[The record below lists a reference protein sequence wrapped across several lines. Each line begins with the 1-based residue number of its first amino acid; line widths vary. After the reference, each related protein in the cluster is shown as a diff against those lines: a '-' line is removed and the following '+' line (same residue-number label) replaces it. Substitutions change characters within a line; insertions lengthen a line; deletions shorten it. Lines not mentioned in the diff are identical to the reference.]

1 MLINFTDAN
10 ETLRWLAIND
20 GVMGGVSQSCIKPSP
35 LATGLFS
42 GQLSLENNGG
52 FASIRRR
59 ADDYNLVGSVGIRL
73 NVKGDGRTYQ
83 FRVKTDEQLDG
94 ITYRSL
100 FTTDAQQ
107 WQIITLPFAGFCP
120 SFRGKPVPDAPAL
133 RPEHIKQLGFLLAD
147 KQPGAFYL
155 EIAKIESYPKP
166 LMCNGFERVNL

>member
-1 MLINFTDAN
+1 MLINFTDAD

-20 GVMGGVSQSCIKPSP
+20 GVMGGVSQSGIKPSP

-59 ADDYNLVGSVGIRL
+59 ADDYNLEDCMGIRL

-83 FRVKTDEQLDG
+83 FRVKTDQQFDG

-107 WQIITLPFAGFCP
+107 WQTITLPFTGFCA
-120 SFRGKPVPDAPAL
+120 SFRGRPVPDAPAL

-147 KQPGAFYL
+147 KQPGTFCL
-155 EIAKIESYPKP
+155 EIDRIESYPATAD
-166 LMCNGFERVNL
+166 L

>member
-1 MLINFTDAN
+1 MLINFTDAD

-20 GVMGGVSQSCIKPSP
+20 GVMGGISQSGIKPSP

-42 GQLSLENNGG
+42 GYLSLENNGG

-59 ADDYNLVGSVGIRL
+59 ADDYNLEGSMGVRL

-83 FRVKTDEQLDG
+83 FRVKTDEQFDG

-100 FTTDAQQ
+100 FASDAQQ
-107 WQIITLPFAGFCP
+107 WQTITLPFAGFCA
-120 SFRGKPVPDAPAL
+120 SFRGRPVPDAPAL

-147 KQPGAFYL
+147 KQPGAFCL
-155 EIAKIESYPKP
+155 EIAKIESYPESAD
-166 LMCNGFERVNL
+166 L

>member
-1 MLINFTDAN
+1 MLINFTDAD

-20 GVMGGVSQSCIKPSP
+20 GVMGGISQSGIKPSP

-59 ADDYNLVGSVGIRL
+59 ADDYNLADCMGIRL

-83 FRVKTDEQLDG
+83 FRVKTDEQFDG

-107 WQIITLPFAGFCP
+107 WQIITLPFSGFCA
-120 SFRGKPVPDAPAL
+120 SFRGRPVPGAPAL

-147 KQPGAFYL
+147 KQPGAFCL
-155 EIAKIESYPKP
+155 EIVRIESYPATAD
-166 LMCNGFERVNL
+166 L

>member
-1 MLINFTDAN
+1 MLINFTDAD
-10 ETLRWLAIND
+10 ETLCWLAIND
-20 GVMGGVSQSCIKPSP
+20 GVMGGISKSGIKPSL

-59 ADDYNLVGSVGIRL
+59 ADNYNLKGSMGIRL

-83 FRVKTDEQLDG
+83 FRVKTDEQFDG

-100 FTTDAQQ
+100 FTTDSQQ
-107 WQIITLPFAGFCP
+107 WQTLTLPFACFCA
-120 SFRGKPVPDAPAL
+120 SYRGKLVPDAPAL

-147 KQPGAFYL
+147 KQPGAFCL
-155 EIAKIESYPKP
+155 EIAKIESYAATDD
-166 LMCNGFERVNL
+166 L